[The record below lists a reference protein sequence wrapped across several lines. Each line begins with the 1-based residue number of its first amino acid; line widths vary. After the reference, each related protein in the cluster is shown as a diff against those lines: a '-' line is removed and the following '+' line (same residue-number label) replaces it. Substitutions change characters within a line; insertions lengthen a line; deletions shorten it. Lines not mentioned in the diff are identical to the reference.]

1 MASWSTSSSGAGAYT
16 ITLVGAVGATPG
28 APADCPPL
36 GPEIWREQEDGGGD
50 AGDLP
55 GTAQLVNRSDSNP
68 CVDPVQRIRGD
79 MEADG
84 VDMYVI
90 YITDSNNFSA
100 TTVGGADWDTQ
111 LWLSLPMRWY
121 GRGCQR

>member
-1 MASWSTSSSGAGAYT
+1 MASWSTSSSDAGAYT
-16 ITLVGAVGATPG
+16 ITLVGAVGATPSD
-28 APADCPPL
+28 PADCPPFQ
-36 GPEIWREQEDGGGD
+36 GWDEQANGGGD

-90 YITDSNNFSA
+90 CITDPNNFSA
-100 TTVGGADWDTQ
+100 TTVDGADWDTQ

-121 GRGCQR
+121 GRGR